1 MKEKEQK
8 EILQK
13 HLSELGLGQMTDIG
27 IDRDRSVNAI
37 KPSSPPNLPLALP
50 VMLNTVTETHTNI
63 PVSQATAEQVTQGN
77 ASLLLELD
85 QMKEAC
91 ASLQGLYEGLKLEK
105 DAFEKRLVHAN
116 EELEEV
122 LISKSVAQTLLP
134 RSIFQIYSKL
144 RTEFT
149 FFQLLIFLQFV
160 SISFV
165 IPNN

>member
-1 MKEKEQK
+1 MKEREQK

-37 KPSSPPNLPLALP
+37 KPSSPPNLPLATP
-50 VMLNTVTETHTNI
+50 VVLNTVTETHTNI
-63 PVSQATAEQVTQGN
+63 PVSQGTAEQVTQGD
-77 ASLLLELD
+77 ASLLLELE

-91 ASLQGLYEGLKLEK
+91 TSLQGLYEGLKLEK

-122 LISKSVAQTLLP
+122 LLSKVLPKPCCLVLCSKSTRSCELNLL
-134 RSIFQIYSKL
+134 
-144 RTEFT
+144 
-149 FFQLLIFLQFV
+149 FFN
-160 SISFV
+160 SSSFS
-165 IPNN
+165 NLSA